1 MEIEIK
7 GNPGHGNT
15 FQEVHIEYVQNYVPN
30 ATTVITNNYGEQQRA
45 IPQSSK
51 PLQESEREQ
60 RKSEIISYVSRLK
73 PHVSKEWQN
82 RYISLW
88 KDILALPEV
97 ESLVYEPGKQQNTTF
112 NRNLV
117 AHIIYIMCSQGV
129 IKERNVTKLT
139 IALEGDSDHSVRGK
153 LGTPYDDSR
162 FNQKIANIITNK

>member
-15 FQEVHIEYVQNYVPN
+15 FQEVHIDYVQNYVPN

-73 PHVSKEWQN
+73 PHVSKEG
-82 RYISLW
+82 RTAIFPY
-88 KDILALPEV
+88 
-97 ESLVYEPGKQQNTTF
+97 GKTF
-112 NRNLV
+112 SPCQR
-117 AHIIYIMCSQGV
+117 
-129 IKERNVTKLT
+129 
-139 IALEGDSDHSVRGK
+139 
-153 LGTPYDDSR
+153 
-162 FNQKIANIITNK
+162 